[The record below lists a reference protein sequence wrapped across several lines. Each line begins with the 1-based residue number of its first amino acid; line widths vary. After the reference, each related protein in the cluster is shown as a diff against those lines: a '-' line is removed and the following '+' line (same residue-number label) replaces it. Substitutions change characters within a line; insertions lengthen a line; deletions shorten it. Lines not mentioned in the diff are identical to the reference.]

1 MTNKSTYTKKVHIH
15 RLRLML
21 KRDDPCGCCP
31 AAKMFNAEG
40 YPNILWKDYPNI
52 CNVCRSFIGLHPI
65 TVPDANYD
73 WAMPQEWFDE
83 ASDLCDMYSIKRC
96 PCNALGPEEAL
107 KQTILAL
114 KKET

>member
-52 CNVCRSFIGLHPI
+52 CNVCRSFIGLHPV
-65 TVPDANYD
+65 TK
-73 WAMPQEWFDE
+73 
-83 ASDLCDMYSIKRC
+83 CDMYSIKKC